1 METNVTTIDLDDDQ
15 LALLAELLEQDYRDL
30 KQQIGSTEGFRAK
43 DELKAREA
51 TTLALLNKVTG
62 GGFGT

>member
-1 METNVTTIDLDDDQ
+1 MVTIRSISDDE

-51 TTLALLNKVTG
+51 TMLALLNKVTG
-62 GGFGT
+62 DRFST